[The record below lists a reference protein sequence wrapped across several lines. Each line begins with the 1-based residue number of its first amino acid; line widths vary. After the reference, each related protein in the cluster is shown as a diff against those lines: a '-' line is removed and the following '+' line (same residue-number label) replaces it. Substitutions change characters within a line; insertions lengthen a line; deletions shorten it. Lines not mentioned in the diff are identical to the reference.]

1 MCPNNYLVYLYIKI
15 TTESYVQG
23 YINMVVQER
32 NWVTVEGLN
41 TKYVTMGES
50 QDFPGMMIKQEKP
63 LLVTRDIKLVDPTDE
78 KPAEVEW
85 MYTEASERVRVSAR
99 FDMKLFYDGMNTFR
113 SF

>member
-1 MCPNNYLVYLYIKI
+1 MNQENVQITIKI
-15 TTESYVQG
+15 TNEYYVQG

-41 TKYVTMGES
+41 TKYITMGES

-99 FDMKLFYDGMNTFR
+99 FVMKLFY
-113 SF
+113 SFHSLYGG

>member
-1 MCPNNYLVYLYIKI
+1 MNQENVQITIKI
-15 TTESYVQG
+15 TNEYYVQG

-41 TKYVTMGES
+41 TKYITMGES

-99 FDMKLFYDGMNTFR
+99 FVMKLFYDGMNTF
-113 SF
+113 